1 MIEMKVAGIALDAQT
16 RSPIVLL
23 KDATER
29 RALPIYIG
37 QDQAKAIISAL
48 ENQTPPRPLT
58 HDLFVNLMEAWDMVL
73 DRVVIHSLQDNTF
86 YAVLI
91 VNQGEAKRE
100 IDARPSD
107 AISIALRTN
116 SPIWVMEEVVAD
128 ASIPVDRDA
137 DEAERKAF
145 REFISNLRPEDL
157 IQRGNFSSGEGTIN
171 QG

>member
-23 KDATER
+23 KDATDR

-48 ENQTPPRPLT
+48 ENQAPPRPLT

-91 VNQGEAKRE
+91 VNQGDAKRE

-157 IQRGNFSSGEGTIN
+157 IQRGNFSSGEA
-171 QG
+171 Q

>member
-1 MIEMKVAGIALDAQT
+1 MIEMRVAGIALDAAT

-23 KDATER
+23 RDATDR

-37 QDQAKAIISAL
+37 QEQAKAIISAL
-48 ENQTPPRPLT
+48 ENQKPPRPLT
-58 HDLFVNLMEAWDMVL
+58 HDLMVNFLDAWNISL
-73 DRVVIHSLQDNTF
+73 ERIVIHSLQDNTF

-91 VNQGEAKRE
+91 VKQGEVKKE

-107 AISIALRTN
+107 AIALALRANT
-116 SPIWVMEEVVAD
+116 PIWVMEEVIAD

-137 DEAERKAF
+137 DEAERRAF

-157 IQRGNFSSGEGTIN
+157 IKRSGFSPGETS
-171 QG
+171 